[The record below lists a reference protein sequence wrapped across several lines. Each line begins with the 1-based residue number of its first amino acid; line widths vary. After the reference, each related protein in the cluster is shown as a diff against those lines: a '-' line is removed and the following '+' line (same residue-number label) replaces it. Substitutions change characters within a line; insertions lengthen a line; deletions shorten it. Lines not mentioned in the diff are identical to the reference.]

1 MIQLKELIKL
11 SKKMFKLEKD
21 VTNSDEVSEIEII

>member
-11 SKKMFKLEKD
+11 SKQMFKLEKD
-21 VTNSDEVSEIEII
+21 ITNGEKVSEIEII